1 MSEVTV
7 VIPTLSRPSLVVLL
21 NRLDQATGPRADE
34 VIVVDDRAAGPPLD
48 VGDHDV
54 HVQRS
59 RGRGPAAARN
69 VGWRHASTEWV
80 AFLDDDVLP
89 DLDWWQAL
97 RADLI
102 RVDSDVVGVQ
112 GRVHVPLPQH
122 RRPTDWERGTAGLA
136 TARWITADMA
146 YRREVLAAVGGFD
159 ERLHRAFRED
169 ADLALRV
176 LDRGLR
182 LVRGQRRSAHP
193 VRAAGRWASV
203 GQQAGNA
210 DDMLMRRL
218 HGPDWRAR
226 AGAPRGR
233 RRRHAAV
240 TVALMAALSCV
251 VARRPRPAAVA
262 TVAAGIGIGELIAA
276 RLRPG
281 PRTRD
286 EIATIVLTSMAIP
299 VVATWHTL
307 TGALRHRGA
316 QPWKGPPDLVLF
328 DRDGTLVVDVP
339 YNGDPNRVE
348 LMPHARETCD
358 RLRAAGVRLGV
369 VSNQSGVAR
378 GLLTSD
384 NVAAVNARIAE
395 LLGEFGTWE
404 VCPHGPEQGCGCRKP
419 APGMI
424 HRACERLDVRPERCV
439 VIGDIGADVEAA
451 LSAGAIAL
459 LVPTAQTRAEEV
471 AAAPRTVR
479 DLREAADVLLGAAW

>member
-1 MSEVTV
+1 M
-7 VIPTLSRPSLVVLL
+7 
-21 NRLDQATGPRADE
+21 
-34 VIVVDDRAAGPPLD
+34 
-48 VGDHDV
+48 
-54 HVQRS
+54 
-59 RGRGPAAARN
+59 
-69 VGWRHASTEWV
+69 
-80 AFLDDDVLP
+80 
-89 DLDWWQAL
+89 
-97 RADLI
+97 
-102 RVDSDVVGVQ
+102 
-112 GRVHVPLPQH
+112 
-122 RRPTDWERGTAGLA
+122 
-136 TARWITADMA
+136 
-146 YRREVLAAVGGFD
+146 
-159 ERLHRAFRED
+159 
-169 ADLALRV
+169 
-176 LDRGLR
+176 
-182 LVRGQRRSAHP
+182 
-193 VRAAGRWASV
+193 
-203 GQQAGNA
+203 
-210 DDMLMRRL
+210 
-218 HGPDWRAR
+218 
-226 AGAPRGR
+226 
-233 RRRHAAV
+233 
-240 TVALMAALSCV
+240 
-251 VARRPRPAAVA
+251 
-262 TVAAGIGIGELIAA
+262 
-276 RLRPG
+276 
-281 PRTRD
+281 
-286 EIATIVLTSMAIP
+286 TSMAIP